1 MFTVTLK
8 NGTSFAATSV
18 QESYNL
24 ANLFSASPWR
34 LSIEDSGSQNGLDS
48 YRELLEAPG
57 ALETLTVSCG
67 GGECAVYTGYT
78 SITDIAQRLLVDGKK
93 NLTVTLER
101 QPENPEGAGG
111 V

>member
-24 ANLFSASPWR
+24 ANLFNASPWR
-34 LSIEDSGSQNGLDS
+34 LSIEDSSSQEGLDS

-67 GGECAVYTGYT
+67 GEDCAVYTGYT
-78 SITDIAQRLLVDGKK
+78 SITDISQRLLASGEK
-93 NLTVTLER
+93 NLVILLEK

>member
-34 LSIEDSGSQNGLDS
+34 LSLDVIPEWAKFRNSGG
-48 YRELLEAPG
+48 PG
-57 ALETLTVSCG
+57 AETDVSC

>member
-34 LSIEDSGSQNGLDS
+34 LSIEDSSSQEGLDS

-67 GGECAVYTGYT
+67 GEDSPFTPGTPASPT
-78 SITDIAQRLLVDGKK
+78 SPSGCWPAGKR
-93 NLTVTLER
+93 TW
-101 QPENPEGAGG
+101 
-111 V
+111 